1 MASKTL
7 RSSLL
12 FITTIILGVWSFLVA
27 SSRVTFDDY
36 QHSMR
41 LRHQQWMAYHGKVY
55 VDTSEADMRFN
66 IFKNNVERI
75 ETFNAGPDKG
85 YKLGVNKFADLT
97 NDEFRQ
103 SHLVGYVTRRNQ
115 KPERF
120 MSASKS
126 KHFSYPEVPIVES
139 PVIGVSVLNETLVT
153 QSPPNARVTQNA
165 HFNNIAASCWAFAV
179 VATVEGIHKLKTGN
193 LISLSEQELV
203 DCDRKSYGCDGGFP
217 EYAFQFIVNNNGLTT
232 EENYPYKG
240 EDRVCN
246 SKKTASKAA
255 RISGYE
261 KVPAKNETA
270 LMQAVAHQP
279 VLLEINGGDFHFQFY
294 EKGVFSGKCKPEL
307 DHAVTAVGYGAT
319 AGDGK
324 KYWVI
329 KNSWGKTWG
338 ENGYMRIRRN
348 YKDKKGLCGLAKAA
362 FYPTIN

>member
-12 FITTIILGVWSFLVA
+12 FITTIILGIWSFLVA

-126 KHFSYPEVPIVES
+126 KHFRYANATNLPSTVDWRKKGAVTPIKDQGEC
-139 PVIGVSVLNETLVT
+139 
-153 QSPPNARVTQNA
+153 
-165 HFNNIAASCWAFAV
+165 ASCWAFAV

-193 LISLSEQELV
+193 LVSLSEQELV

-319 AGDGK
+319 AGTGK